1 MNVTVKYRVNTDL
14 LYEKTIKEWS
24 DYFDDPNFEG
34 FRNYE
39 EVAKAIVI
47 ETHIGNMTE
56 YVTSEAWEV
65 K

>member
-1 MNVTVKYRVNTDL
+1 MNVTVKYHVNTDL
-14 LYEKTIKEWS
+14 LYGKTIKEWS
-24 DYFDDPNFEG
+24 DYFEG

-47 ETHIGNMTE
+47 ETHVGNMTE
-56 YVTSEAWEV
+56 YVISEAWEV